1 MLLDRLDKRH
11 FSLTTLAVIQTDV
24 FLKIQYIFSKT
35 LPLSVLALVVFSFIW
50 ILLNMSSMLL
60 IMQLIW
66 LFFKKNYVVFITIST
81 VSILPMF
88 R

>member
-1 MLLDRLDKRH
+1 MLLDQLDKRH